1 MDQPI
6 SVAEGMDILKQTGV
20 LKRGHFL
27 LSSGLH
33 SDQYLQCALL
43 LQYPW
48 HAEKVCRALA
58 APFSAQQIDV
68 VIGPAIGGI
77 VVAYETARALGARYL
92 HAEREN
98 GVMTLRRGYA
108 LHPGERVLAVE
119 DVVTTG
125 GSVKEVIRLVQE
137 AGSQLLG
144 VAAIVDR
151 SGGKADFG
159 VPFHPFIRLD
169 VETYEPQDCPLCRQ
183 GMPIEK
189 PGSRQF
195 SQPKQ
200 AGERV

>member
-1 MDQPI
+1 MEQPI
-6 SVAEGMDILKQTGV
+6 TAEEGMEILRQTGV

-58 APFSAQQIDV
+58 APFADEAIDA

-108 LHPGERVLAVE
+108 LHPGERVLVVE

-137 AGSQLLG
+137 AGSRLVG

-169 VETYEPQDCPLCRQ
+169 VATYKPQACPLCRQ
-183 GMPIEK
+183 GVPIEK

-195 SQPKQ
+195 P
-200 AGERV
+200 RVNQTGAKA